1 MRYAVIVADEITIV
15 LRDKIARQVARLPNP
30 QEFVNQAVEHA
41 LRNQDSAPQTEAP
54 SKWARLVERIESQP
68 GLGEYDEK
76 FRRDMKEFRRNFRF
90 KHDEP

>member
-1 MRYAVIVADEITIV
+1 MRYAFIVADEITII

-41 LRNQDSAPQTEAP
+41 LRNQGSSQTEAP

-68 GLGEYDEK
+68 GLGEYEKK
-76 FRRDMKEFRRNFRF
+76 FRRDMKEFRSNFRF
-90 KHDEP
+90 KHDKP

>member
-1 MRYAVIVADEITIV
+1 MRYAVVVGDEITIV

-41 LRNQDSAPQTEAP
+41 LSNQDSPRSEGP

-68 GLGEYDEK
+68 GLGEYEK
-76 FRRDMKEFRRNFRF
+76 EFRRNMKEFRRSFRF
-90 KHDEP
+90 KHDKP

>member
-41 LRNQDSAPQTEAP
+41 LRNQGSQQSAAP

-68 GLGEYDEK
+68 GLGEYEEK
-76 FRRDMKEFRRNFRF
+76 FRRDMKEFRSNFRF

>member
-1 MRYAVIVADEITIV
+1 MADEITIV

-41 LRNQDSAPQTEAP
+41 LHNQGLPAQMEAP
-54 SKWARLVERIESQP
+54 SKWARLVAEIESLP
-68 GLGEYDEK
+68 GLGDYEET
-76 FRRDMKEFRRNFRF
+76 FRKDQKEFRRSFRF

>member
-30 QEFVNQAVEHA
+30 QEFVSQAVEHA
-41 LRNQDSAPQTEAP
+41 LRNRGSSSQTEAP
-54 SKWARLVERIESQP
+54 SKWARLVAEIESLP
-68 GLGEYDEK
+68 GLGDYEET
-76 FRRDMKEFRRNFRF
+76 FRKDQKEFRRSFRF